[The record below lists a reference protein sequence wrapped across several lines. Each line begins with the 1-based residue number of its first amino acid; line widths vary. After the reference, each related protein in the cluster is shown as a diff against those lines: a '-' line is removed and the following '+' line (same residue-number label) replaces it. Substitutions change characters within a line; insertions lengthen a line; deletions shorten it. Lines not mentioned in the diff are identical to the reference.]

1 MSGIKKSI
9 NHYNDVKFPNNEQ
22 LLISV
27 PMRMIYSVYKML
39 LNNLRGMKR
48 SFEFKKKRSKNQ
60 KKKCCQSPKGV
71 LLYIYLIF
79 HSSVHSKRNEELVTV
94 RKKIECRKNTSFF
107 SFFFFFFVSLTGRK

>member
-9 NHYNDVKFPNNEQ
+9 NHYNDVKCPNNEQ

-48 SFEFKKKRSKNQ
+48 SFEFKKKKEQ
-60 KKKCCQSPKGV
+60 KPKKKNVVSRLRGFY
-71 LLYIYLIF
+71 YIFI
-79 HSSVHSKRNEELVTV
+79 
-94 RKKIECRKNTSFF
+94 
-107 SFFFFFFVSLTGRK
+107 